1 MAEAAIV
8 QILPQLQIG
17 NQSLGQ
23 ALGQQQEQAEARALQ
38 QGVPSTSLVMRV
50 LRDVA
55 HELAGRRKAQR
66 EKDFASAGK
75 GALSG
80 FGALRAA
87 LESPPEGTVD
97 RLIIEEAKL
106 DQAPDEIPRPQPGHH
121 DSARYPSVEES
132 HEGPLYASSEA
143 HARQQ
148 GLPGVGEDAREVEGP
163 VEASSL
169 AHARQQG
176 LPGVGEQ
183 DAREVGG
190 YDDDE
195 ADYGDNDSEASQGPA
210 SDAECWLGDP
220 SDLNYPRWGSDV
232 CGG

>member
-23 ALGQQQEQAEARALQ
+23 ALGQHQEQAEARALQ

-75 GALSG
+75 GAFSG

-148 GLPGVGEDAREVEGP
+148 SFLAWPKMPARLRAHRRLLRKPMLVSRAFLAC
-163 VEASSL
+163 ASRMP
-169 AHARQQG
+169 AR
-176 LPGVGEQ
+176 LV
-183 DAREVGG
+183 ATTTTRLTRTS
-190 YDDDE
+190 
-195 ADYGDNDSEASQGPA
+195 N
-210 SDAECWLGDP
+210 
-220 SDLNYPRWGSDV
+220 
-232 CGG
+232 